1 MLIFTCWQHWQKA
14 RFDISAEI
22 APSSRTHP
30 KVMGPFQ
37 KTWSAPGSAATDAR
51 SIGLI
56 SRGMKPHVSFWRQL
70 FIYMVME
77 YTMTINSIGTSG
89 GSGRQLQRE
98 GHERSLPDK
107 KPHEAPDICRLVC
120 QNSRQIERCEV
131 ECRIECQNISQI
143 KRHKHGDENS
153 DTMSEKMLNGM
164 SDYLPGRMSD
174 YVSNR
179 VPGSARHAA
188 GRKFPK

>member
-1 MLIFTCWQHWQKA
+1 
-14 RFDISAEI
+14 
-22 APSSRTHP
+22 
-30 KVMGPFQ
+30 
-37 KTWSAPGSAATDAR
+37 
-51 SIGLI
+51 
-56 SRGMKPHVSFWRQL
+56 
-70 FIYMVME
+70 MVME

-107 KPHEAPDICRLVC
+107 KPHEAPDKCRLVC

-153 DTMSEKMLNGM
+153 DTMSEKSVEWNVRLF
-164 SDYLPGRMSD
+164 
-174 YVSNR
+174 
-179 VPGSARHAA
+179 AR
-188 GRKFPK
+188 